1 MGTLFSSSKNGFES
15 CEEKDS
21 VAPDDD
27 ARRRIAGFLLTKNV
41 ASTVAFTKGTK
52 RSIPHAVSRTSSRRY
67 PGVQRIYEDALF
79 KIRGLRR
86 KILF

>member
-1 MGTLFSSSKNGFES
+1 MASRAAKKKT
-15 CEEKDS
+15 

-41 ASTVAFTKGTK
+41 GSTVAFTKGTK
-52 RSIPHAVSRTSSRRY
+52 RSISHAVSNTSSRRY

-79 KIRGLRR
+79 KIRGFGRTNWV
-86 KILF
+86 IC